1 MVLRAPPA
9 AVRRTAGA
17 EGFRTL
23 VTALVQIPG
32 PRLEGTE
39 IVFTWRDPRRRYET
53 VRLAQDLWRPRLG
66 PEFEP
71 DGGVWRLRVERPA
84 VDRMEY
90 QVELTDDDGDAR
102 LVCDPVNPLRVSGPF
117 GDRSVLHFPE
127 YRPPAWLDD
136 DPPSGRVRELEL
148 ESRVLRT
155 TVTALVWTSAGA
167 ADEDALPLLVV
178 HDGPEY
184 ADYSA
189 LLQFLD
195 QAGHGRRVPPFRAAL
210 LPPPGDR
217 NETYSASAAYAR
229 ALVRNL
235 LPELRR
241 HLPTLG
247 RPVGAGASLGA
258 LAFLHAHR
266 LHPHVFG
273 GLFLQSGSFF
283 RRRFDAH
290 EAGFGRFGRI
300 ARFVGRVLAPSSWDD
315 PVPVRMTC
323 GAVEENL
330 RNNRA
335 AEQALRTQGYDVELH
350 ELRDAHNWVA
360 WRDGLDPHL
369 ADVLTL
375 AWS

>member
-1 MVLRAPPA
+1 LAA
-9 AVRRTAGA
+9 AV
-17 EGFRTL
+17 
-23 VTALVQIPG
+23 VQIPG
-32 PRLEGTE
+32 PRLEGAE

-53 VRLAQDLWRPRLG
+53 VRLAQDLWRPRVG

-71 DGGVWRLRVERPA
+71 DGGVWRLRVRRPD

-90 QVELTDDDGDAR
+90 QVELTDEDGAAR
-102 LVCDPVNPLRVSGPF
+102 LVCDPVNPLRAAGPF
-117 GDRSVLHFPE
+117 GERSVLQFPE
-127 YRPPAWLDD
+127 YRPPSWLYE
-136 DPPSGRVRELEL
+136 DPPSGRVRELTL
-148 ESRVLRT
+148 ESRALRSN
-155 TVTALVWTSAGA
+155 VTALVWTSAGG
-167 ADEDALPLLVV
+167 ADEGALPLLVV

-184 ADYSA
+184 ADYSS

-195 QAGHGRRVPPFRAAL
+195 HAVQTGRLPAFRAAL
-210 LPPPGDR
+210 LPPLGDR
-217 NETYSASAAYAR
+217 NETYSASAAYSR
-229 ALVRNL
+229 ALVNNL

-241 HLPTLG
+241 RLPTLG
-247 RPVGAGASLGA
+247 KPVGAGASLGA

-266 LHPHVFG
+266 MHPGVFG

-300 ARFVGRVLAPSSWDD
+300 TRFVGRVLAPPSWHD

-323 GAVEENL
+323 GSVEENL

-335 AEQALRTQGYDVELH
+335 VEQALRAQGYDVELH
-350 ELRDAHNWVA
+350 EVRDAHNWVA

-369 ADVLTL
+369 TDVLER
-375 AWS
+375 AWK